1 MNILLET
8 SLSILNLL
16 NSEVTSERISQES
29 NININKI
36 DDLREYKIKLDNL
49 TFREIEKLYNL
60 SLNLKLN
67 NEYLESLKSKGKH
80 SSVKINMPVE
90 KLFVSR
96 HDLGLFSLG
105 KFFDTNSTFKLKSNS
120 NDLEP
125 VYNITSILISE
136 SKETIYPNFA
146 KNLSFLTGYDG
157 SSPRRLV
164 DYIEKYSNI
173 SRQDI
178 ESIIY
183 SKNLIEYDFKNDEL
197 IGYDNPFVEYKNGEE
212 SEFLNLYRYN
222 NKLIFKIK
230 GFKINEDYNLNENTD
245 RILKICSVMQE
256 YYNSNLDLKE
266 IRYIK
271 DFTLEE
277 TKKYKFKDVDNNIC
291 NYVNLVFVFN
301 EFEIWIPTKIHEEN
315 VFNKKEMREFLGT
328 LNLIVIDK
336 NLLEKGIKKL
346 DQIIN
351 GVGIEKYIEILR
363 IE

>member
-16 NSEVTSERISQES
+16 NSDVTSERISQES
-29 NININKI
+29 KININKI
-36 DDLREYKIKLDNL
+36 DDLRENKIKLNNL
-49 TFREIEKLYNL
+49 TFRETEKLYNL
-60 SLNLKLN
+60 SVNLKLDN
-67 NEYLESLKSKGKH
+67 KYLESLKSKGKH

-96 HDLGLFSLG
+96 YDLGLFSLG
-105 KFFDTNSTFKLKSNS
+105 KFFDINTVFKLKSNS
-120 NDLEP
+120 GDLEP
-125 VYNITSILISE
+125 VYNITSALISE
-136 SKETIYPNFA
+136 SKENIYPNFA
-146 KNLSFLTGYDG
+146 KNLSFLTGYEG
-157 SSPRRLV
+157 GSPRRLA

-178 ESIIY
+178 ENIIF
-183 SKNLIEYDFKNDEL
+183 SKNLIEYDFESDEL
-197 IGYDNPFVEYKNGEE
+197 IGYDNPFVECNNGVE

-230 GFKINEDYNLNENTD
+230 GFKVNENYNLNENTD
-245 RILKICSVMQE
+245 RILKICNVMQE
-256 YYNSNLDLKE
+256 YYSSNLDLKE

-271 DFTLEE
+271 NFTLEE
-277 TKKYKFKDVDNNIC
+277 TKKYKFNNVYNNIYD
-291 NYVNLVFVFN
+291 YVNLVFVFN

-315 VFNKKEMREFLGT
+315 VFNKKEMREFLET
-328 LNLIVIDK
+328 LNLTVIDK